1 MGDFVK
7 SEEKCDTTNG
17 VASSH
22 VLNKEKSSD
31 VTSVEKGKN
40 DKNGELD
47 VKSMNTKD
55 HIKTE
60 NGDESKSNAL
70 GDKQGSIS
78 GCTEVKHEG
87 SNQSN
92 GVIDESS
99 NNQIN
104 VEKTNGTHNE
114 KKIETNGEVIVDS
127 SKGKGKGKGKSSII
141 SNKSAR
147 DVAEISVQESN
158 AASKVKRA
166 SRSAAE
172 LYQNILHDDG
182 TEENDILDE
191 DDTDES
197 DEDVV
202 YGQDDSESDEVD
214 EEDIADDAE
223 EEEED
228 EQEDSEEEDAE
239 DENDNGEDFIGGE
252 FNEEPGNDS
261 GCTAVVAL
269 LRGNDLFVANAGD
282 SRCVVCRDGKAI
294 EMSFD
299 HKPEDTPER
308 NRIETAGGRV
318 TPDGR
323 VNGGLNLSRAI
334 GDHAYKTNKALS
346 LQEQMISPVPD
357 IRKLTINPKT

>member
-1 MGDFVK
+1 MTYLPK
-7 SEEKCDTTNG
+7 
-17 VASSH
+17 
-22 VLNKEKSSD
+22 D
-31 VTSVEKGKN
+31 VG
-40 DKNGELD
+40 
-47 VKSMNTKD
+47 
-55 HIKTE
+55 
-60 NGDESKSNAL
+60 
-70 GDKQGSIS
+70 
-78 GCTEVKHEG
+78 
-87 SNQSN
+87 
-92 GVIDESS
+92 
-99 NNQIN
+99 
-104 VEKTNGTHNE
+104 
-114 KKIETNGEVIVDS
+114 
-127 SKGKGKGKGKSSII
+127 
-141 SNKSAR
+141 
-147 DVAEISVQESN
+147 EISVQESN
-158 AASKVKRA
+158 TAAKVKRA

-172 LYQNILHDDG
+172 LYQNILNDDG

-214 EEDIADDAE
+214 EEDVADDAE

-269 LRGNDLFVANAGD
+269 LRGNELFVANAGD

-308 NRIETAGGRV
+308 ERIENAGGKV

-323 VNGGLNLSRAI
+323 EGKAI
-334 GDHAYKTNKALS
+334 EMSYDHK
-346 LQEQMISPVPD
+346 P
-357 IRKLTINPKT
+357 

>member
-1 MGDFVK
+1 MKVK
-7 SEEKCDTTNG
+7 AMLSVINK
-17 VASSH
+17 VQSLA
-22 VLNKEKSSD
+22 VLNS
-31 VTSVEKGKN
+31 N
-40 DKNGELD
+40 
-47 VKSMNTKD
+47 MKD
-55 HIKTE
+55 P
-60 NGDESKSNAL
+60 
-70 GDKQGSIS
+70 
-78 GCTEVKHEG
+78 
-87 SNQSN
+87 NQSN

-99 NNQIN
+99 NNQIS

-127 SKGKGKGKGKSSII
+127 SKGKGKGKGKGKSSII

-214 EEDIADDAE
+214 EEDVADDAE

-252 FNEEPGNDS
+252 FNEE
-261 GCTAVVAL
+261 
-269 LRGNDLFVANAGD
+269 RGNELFVANAGD

-299 HKPEDTPER
+299 HKP
-308 NRIETAGGRV
+308 
-318 TPDGR
+318 
-323 VNGGLNLSRAI
+323 
-334 GDHAYKTNKALS
+334 
-346 LQEQMISPVPD
+346 
-357 IRKLTINPKT
+357 